1 MEKLDRLIPDFW
13 TLDPET
19 LIQWLDQGSA
29 SLPSNLSVVAQAASL
44 RARRNLDVQWLRVAN
59 RAYSALASR
68 ESERQARL
76 YERSA
81 MTLRG
86 FLLAKLGE
94 LPGEPLLNISEI
106 VRWFR
111 EVTPVSPEEALD
123 LAHQPRS
130 RGAKIALQ
138 LRDIKNDLGVF
149 ESLEGSALLNGY
161 PDIVEWLRIRK
172 TLP

>member
-1 MEKLDRLIPDFW
+1 MISMVLCSRRSAMVRSHNVSGRPGGRTKARCPSKPW
-13 TLDPET
+13 RRNGHS
-19 LIQWLDQGSA
+19 QGSA
-29 SLPSNLSVVAQAASL
+29 SSRLHRYARGRYRS
-44 RARRNLDVQWLRVAN
+44 ARRR
-59 RAYSALASR
+59 
-68 ESERQARL
+68 
-76 YERSA
+76 
-81 MTLRG
+81 RG
-86 FLLAKLGE
+86 RLGE

-111 EVTPVSPEEALD
+111 EVTHLSPQDALD

-149 ESLEGSALLNGY
+149 EPLEGSALLNGY
-161 PDIVEWLRIRK
+161 SDIIEWLRIRK